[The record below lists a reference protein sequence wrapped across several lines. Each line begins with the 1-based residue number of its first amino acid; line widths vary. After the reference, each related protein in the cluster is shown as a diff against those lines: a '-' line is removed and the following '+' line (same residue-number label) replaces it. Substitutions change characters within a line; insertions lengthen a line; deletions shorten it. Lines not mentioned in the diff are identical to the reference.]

1 MSDQEPHSVIERSA
15 DGIRFEH
22 TINRHVANIIHLFLS
37 VLAVLVLGIA
47 VIATYDTLVRDVPAL
62 FRPTD
67 EYPVLYRLIE
77 NILLI
82 AIAAELGLLLLFH
95 RTSAAIEVIVFV
107 IARKILSPDLK
118 ATELLFG
125 VAALSLLVMIR
136 YYFLP
141 GRPK

>member
-1 MSDQEPHSVIERSA
+1 MNEKEPRQASEKSA
-15 DGIRFEH
+15 DGSQFEH
-22 TINRHVANIIHLFLS
+22 TINRHVANVIHLFLS

-47 VIATYDTLVRDVPAL
+47 VIATYDTVISDVPRL

-67 EYPVLYRLIE
+67 EYSVLYRLIE

-107 IARKILSPDLK
+107 IARKIVSPELK
-118 ATELLFG
+118 AVELLLG
-125 VAALSLLVMIR
+125 VVALSLLVVVR
-136 YYFLP
+136 FYFLP

>member
-1 MSDQEPHSVIERSA
+1 MSEKEQRHAVEGSA
-15 DGIRFEH
+15 DGIKFEH
-22 TINRHVANIIHLFLS
+22 TLNRYVGNFIHLFLS
-37 VLAVLVLGIA
+37 VLAVLVIGIA
-47 VIATYDTLVRDVPAL
+47 IIATYDIVVSDVPRL

-67 EYPVLYRLIE
+67 EYSVLYHLIE

-107 IARKILSPDLK
+107 IARKIVSPDIK
-118 ATELLFG
+118 ATELMLG
-125 VAALSLLVMIR
+125 VLALSALVAVR

-141 GRPK
+141 GRPQ